1 MISEILITRK
11 QLSAIIELRGNGF
24 KDQMIDAIAMV
35 VVSGH
40 TISRA
45 ARLNKVDRTGLS
57 RNVKKIKKWD
67 EIIRNGHVKSDS

>member
-1 MISEILITRK
+1 MISKILITRK

-45 ARLNKVDRTGLS
+45 ARLKEVDRSGLS
-57 RNVKKIKKWD
+57 RNIKNIKKWD
-67 EIIRNGHVKSDS
+67 EIIRNGYVKIDS